1 MAAMKSRL
9 LIAALA
15 LATTPFAALAQV
27 SITDPWVRGTVPGQK
42 VTGAFMQIT
51 SATDA
56 SLVAV
61 TSPVAKVTEI
71 HTMSHEGGVMKM
83 RRVEAIALPAGKP
96 VELGPGGYHVML
108 MDVGQPLKEGET
120 VPLTLTFADKAG
132 NRTTQAVSATVRALA
147 APAHKH

>member
-1 MAAMKSRL
+1 MLTMKTRL
-9 LIAALA
+9 F
-15 LATTPFAALAQV
+15 LATVAVALTPLTALAQV
-27 SITDPWVRGTVPGQK
+27 SISDAWVRGTVPGQK

-51 SATDA
+51 SATDV

-61 TSPVAKVTEI
+61 ASPVAKVAEI

-108 MDVGQPLKEGET
+108 MDVGQALKEGDK

>member
-1 MAAMKSRL
+1 MKSRFR
-9 LIAALA
+9 IAAFALA
-15 LATTPFAALAQV
+15 LLPFAAQADV
-27 SITDPWVRGTVPGQK
+27 SVSDAWVRGTVPGQK

-61 TSPVAKVTEI
+61 TSPVAKVAEI

-132 NRTTQAVSATVRALA
+132 NRTTLAVSATVRALA

>member
-1 MAAMKSRL
+1 MKSRFR
-9 LIAALA
+9 IAAFALA
-15 LATTPFAALAQV
+15 LLPFTAQADV
-27 SITDPWVRGTVPGQK
+27 SVSDAWVRGTVPGQK

-61 TSPVAKVTEI
+61 TSPVAKVAEI

-132 NRTTQAVSATVRALA
+132 NRTTLAVSATVRALA

>member
-1 MAAMKSRL
+1 MLTMKMRL
-9 LIAALA
+9 F
-15 LATTPFAALAQV
+15 LATVAVALTPLTALAQV
-27 SITDPWVRGTVPGQK
+27 SISDAWVRGTVPGQK

-61 TSPVAKVTEI
+61 TSPVAKVAEI

-108 MDVGQPLKEGET
+108 MDVGQALKEGDK

>member
-1 MAAMKSRL
+1 MLTMKTRL
-9 LIAALA
+9 F
-15 LATTPFAALAQV
+15 LATVAVALTPLTALAQV
-27 SITDPWVRGTVPGQK
+27 SISDAWVRGTVPGQK

-61 TSPVAKVTEI
+61 ASPVAKVAEI

-108 MDVGQPLKEGET
+108 MDVGQALKEGDK